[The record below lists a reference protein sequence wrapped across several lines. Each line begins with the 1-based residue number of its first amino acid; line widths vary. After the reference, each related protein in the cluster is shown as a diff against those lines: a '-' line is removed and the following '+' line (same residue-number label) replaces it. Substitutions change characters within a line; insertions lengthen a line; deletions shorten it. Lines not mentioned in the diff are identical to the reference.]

1 MSYVDFPYF
10 DCDNHFYEALDAFT
24 RHIDPKFRKRAM
36 QWVEVDGK
44 KRLMV
49 GEKINRFIPNPTFDP
64 VSNVGLGMA
73 ASLSTST
80 PRVVAA
86 DDEVIAGEKPRD
98 LSYVTGGLIMALG
111 GIIELVFGIK
121 AEGKS
126 LETVTKPLTA
136 AAT

>member
-1 MSYVDFPYF
+1 MDSRDLV
-10 DCDNHFYEALDAFT
+10 L
-24 RHIDPKFRKRAM
+24 
-36 QWVEVDGK
+36 
-44 KRLMV
+44 L
-49 GEKINRFIPNPTFDP
+49 P
-64 VSNVGLGMA
+64 VAQVA